1 MRNIIV
7 TEYLTLDGVFEE
19 PGHWS
24 FAYWNEESM
33 LYKRDEL
40 FSSDVQLLGRVTYE
54 GFAKAWPTMP
64 DTGDFG
70 ERMNSMPKLVHT
82 LMQHNLVDEY
92 RFMVHPVVLGS
103 GKRLFT
109 EGTEKFK
116 LTLVETKAF
125 KTGIVVLHYQPDRDS
140 KDK

>member
-1 MRNIIV
+1 
-7 TEYLTLDGVFEE
+7 LDGVFEE

-24 FAYWNEESM
+24 FEYWGEEAM

-70 ERMNSMPKLVHT
+70 ERMNSMPK
-82 LMQHNLVDEY
+82 
-92 RFMVHPVVLGS
+92 
-103 GKRLFT
+103 
-109 EGTEKFK
+109 
-116 LTLVETKAF
+116 
-125 KTGIVVLHYQPDRDS
+125 
-140 KDK
+140 